1 MARKKEIRHT
11 SSPEEL
17 AEIQQLIEQVHDI
30 AQELHASSGAQ
41 QMEAALAGVS
51 GTSEAIQ
58 TAFAKA
64 LSKEHDPDA
73 ADVLLAMYTFSPAK
87 EGRKEARRSLIH
99 LEGAKVYPQWSPPAE
114 QPAVIATNPP
124 RFWKGLVTEMREQGE
139 VQLFLFWEQGLEY
152 NQGRMLSFML
162 DFWHDGVKNFVLET
176 SNKRN
181 IEESIANSN
190 PQHKDVKLVD
200 CTLAEGRRLVE
211 EALSVN
217 KWRGTTPHKDYRH
230 HLPTVR
236 TLLLDAPDVGQDRG
250 RTFINPELEPDEIAV
265 NYVGAWSLGDYGL
278 AYDLLARN
286 NAMRDNLARAE
297 WIEQHRTWADE
308 AEPARMELG
317 FAYEREQTQSALW
330 LPTPI
335 IGGRST
341 ARKEVELGWSLELS
355 ETPLSGT
362 LKDMP
367 LGTTVNKDTG
377 RHWFWTSYT
386 LAREEEGWRIQS
398 ITDEGA
404 RAQGLSAI
412 ELQKRI
418 TEQNK
423 RIQEIVQRQQSAE
436 TTISPQKPDTR
447 DSFEEVIRR
456 IQQTLAY
463 DDALMVKLSLVRT
476 SYEAAFSHAMA
487 IGAAERAAVYI
498 ARIAQRF
505 PEDRADM
512 LRQLAALQA
521 EIGDT
526 YAERDMQERTARFY
540 ALSEQALRDS
550 IEVQSTSLS
559 YILLAQLKLRISDDS
574 GAAEQLLRQAQ
585 SLHPDQ
591 GEETVIEVG
600 FGDIANQ
607 RGQFEEGLQHF
618 GRAAELNPDYPSI
631 WVAIGQTQERL
642 KRPVEAEESFKRA
655 LQVNPQ
661 DQEAYTYLTNL
672 YVQTK
677 QDHKATE
684 QLEQGLH
691 IMPTSVQLH
700 ALLATVYMHMEDYP
714 QAERYLD
721 EIERINPDLPDIA
734 PMRQALNQ
742 AKKRS

>member
-1 MARKKEIRHT
+1 KETHGTI
-11 SSPEEL
+11 SPEEQ
-17 AEIQQLIEQVHDI
+17 AEIQRLLEQVHII
-30 AQELHASSGAQ
+30 AQELHASSDPQ
-41 QMEAALAGVS
+41 QAEAALAGIR
-51 GTSEAIQ
+51 GTSESIQ

-64 LSKEHDPDA
+64 LSRESATDA
-73 ADVLLAMYTFSPAK
+73 ADVLLAMHTFSPVK
-87 EGRKEARRSLIH
+87 ESRKEARRSLIH
-99 LEGAKVYPQWSPPAE
+99 LEGAKVYPLWSPPTG
-114 QPAVIATNPP
+114 QPAVIIPNPA
-124 RFWKGLVTEMREQGE
+124 RFWKGLATEIREQGE
-139 VQLFLFWEQGLEY
+139 IQLFLCWERGIDYGEV
-152 NQGRMLSFML
+152 RMLSFLL
-162 DFWHDGVKNFVLET
+162 DFWRNGVKDFTLDT
-176 SNKRN
+176 SDRRHV
-181 IEESIANSN
+181 EESIAVFTS
-190 PQHKDVKLVD
+190 KDENGKLVD
-200 CTLAEGRRLVE
+200 CTLAEARRLVE

-230 HLPTVR
+230 YLSSVR
-236 TLLLDAPDVGQDRG
+236 ALLFDAPDVDQDRG
-250 RTFINPELEPDEIAV
+250 RTFINPELEPDEIAA
-265 NYVGAWSLGDYGL
+265 NYTGAWSMGDYGL

-286 NAMRDNLARAE
+286 NAMRDNLARAD
-297 WIEQHRTWADE
+297 WIEQHRAWADE
-308 AEPARMELG
+308 AKPARMELG

-335 IGGRST
+335 IGGRGS

-367 LGTTVNKDTG
+367 LGTAVNKDTG
-377 RHWFWTSYT
+377 RHWFWTNYT
-386 LAREEEGWRIQS
+386 LAHEEEGWRIQS

-423 RIQEIVQRQQSAE
+423 RIQEIVQRQQSTE
-436 TTISPQKPDTR
+436 MTISPQKPDTR

-463 DDALMVKLSLVRT
+463 DDALMVKFSLVRS

-505 PEDRADM
+505 PEDRMDM

-526 YAERDMQERTARFY
+526 YYERDMQERAARFY

-550 IEVQSTSLS
+550 IEVQSTPLS
-559 YILLAQLKLRISDDS
+559 YILLAQLKLRISEDS

-585 SLHPDQ
+585 SLHPGQ
-591 GEETVIEVG
+591 EEETVIEVG

-655 LQVNPQ
+655 IQKNPQ

-677 QDHKATE
+677 QDHKAIE
-684 QLEQGLH
+684 QLERGLR
-691 IMPTSVQLH
+691 IMPNSVQLH
-700 ALLATVYMHMEDYP
+700 ALLATVYMSMEDYR
-714 QAERYLD
+714 QAERSLD

-734 PMRQALNQ
+734 PMRQAINQ
-742 AKKRS
+742 AKAKKRS